1 MNRTIFILTVFC
13 VLMAQDEDPNVADN
27 SVPPDVKVDTTS
39 NDSLAW
45 AGDSLGAAVDTI
57 GPPLDLDYGYKGF
70 MWGTPLGAI
79 PNLQYMSKPVF
90 IRDSTALEMSGYLG
104 QEAVVIEYVFSD
116 SGFWKVEIKYA
127 LDPSDYESH
136 LELFTQVERSLSEV
150 YGFPQTTDRIESGA
164 MGVHDVVN
172 IGFERAFYFSSWN
185 VSPVKI
191 SLLLN
196 SIVQVPRNDLN
207 VFGDD
212 MSIMN
217 LVYYNPDYM
226 IMAEEIIVEEPPP
239 SIFDI
244 YCSYIYLCCDQ
255 YSLSF

>member
-1 MNRTIFILTVFC
+1 M
-13 VLMAQDEDPNVADN
+13 MAQEEGTSDTGT
-27 SVPPDVKVDTTS
+27 SVPPDAAVDTTS

-57 GPPLDLDYGYKGF
+57 GPPMDLDYGYKGF
-70 MWGTPLGAI
+70 MWGTPLGVI
-79 PNLQYMSKPVF
+79 PNLQYMSEPVF
-90 IRDSTALEMSGYLG
+90 IRDSTALQLSGYLG
-104 QEAVVIEYVFSD
+104 QEAVVIVYVFSD
-116 SGFWKVEIKYA
+116 SGFWKVEIHYA

-136 LELFTQVERSLSEV
+136 LELFTQIERSLSEV

-226 IMAEEIIVEEPPP
+226 IMAEEIIAEEPPP

-244 YCSYIYLCCDQ
+244 Y
-255 YSLSF
+255 

>member
-1 MNRTIFILTVFC
+1 
-13 VLMAQDEDPNVADN
+13 MAQDEDTSATGT
-27 SVPPDVKVDTTS
+27 SVPTDAALDTTS

-57 GPPLDLDYGYKGF
+57 GPPMDLDYGYKGF
-70 MWGTPLGAI
+70 MWGTPLGVI
-79 PNLQYMSKPVF
+79 PNLQYMSEPVF
-90 IRDSTALEMSGYLG
+90 IRDSTALQLSGYLG
-104 QEAVVIEYVFSD
+104 QEAVVIVYVFSD
-116 SGFWKVEIKYA
+116 SGFWKIEIHYA

-136 LELFTQVERSLSEV
+136 LELFTQIERSLSEV

-244 YCSYIYLCCDQ
+244 Y
-255 YSLSF
+255 

>member
-1 MNRTIFILTVFC
+1 
-13 VLMAQDEDPNVADN
+13 MAQDEGTSATGT
-27 SVPPDVKVDTTS
+27 SVPPDAAVDTTS

-45 AGDSLGAAVDTI
+45 ASDSLGAAVDTI
-57 GPPLDLDYGYKGF
+57 GPPMDLDYGYKGF

-79 PNLQYMSKPVF
+79 PNLQYMSEPVF
-90 IRDSTALEMSGYLG
+90 IRDSTALQLSGYLG
-104 QEAVVIEYVFSD
+104 QEAVVIVYVFSD
-116 SGFWKVEIKYA
+116 SGFWKVEIHYA

-136 LELFTQVERSLSEV
+136 LELFTQIERSLSEV

-226 IMAEEIIVEEPPP
+226 IMAEEIIVEEPTP

-244 YCSYIYLCCDQ
+244 Y
-255 YSLSF
+255 

>member
-13 VLMAQDEDPNVADN
+13 VLTAQDEGPSAADT
-27 SVPPDVKVDTTS
+27 SAVTDAAVDTTS

-57 GPPLDLDYGYKGF
+57 GPPMDLDYGYKGF
-70 MWGTPLGAI
+70 MWGAPLGAI
-79 PNLQYMSKPVF
+79 PSLQYMGEPIF

-116 SGFWKVEIKYA
+116 SGFWKIEINYIM
-127 LDPSDYESH
+127 DPSDYESH

-212 MSIMN
+212 MSIMKM
-217 LVYYNPDYM
+217 VYYNPDYM
-226 IMAEEIIVEEPPP
+226 IMAEEVIVVEPPP

-244 YCSYIYLCCDQ
+244 Y
-255 YSLSF
+255 

>member
-1 MNRTIFILTVFC
+1 MNRTIIILTVFAA
-13 VLMAQDEDPNVADN
+13 LTAQEGSNATADPSTITGAAE
-27 SVPPDVKVDTTS
+27 DTTS

-45 AGDSLGAAVDTI
+45 VGDSLGVAVDTI
-57 GPPLDLDYGYKGF
+57 GPPMDLDYGYKGF
-70 MWGTPLGAI
+70 MWGAPLGSR
-79 PNLQYMSKPVF
+79 PNLQYMGEPMF
-90 IRDSTALEMSGYLG
+90 IRDSTALQMSGFLG
-104 QEAVVIEYVFSD
+104 QEAVIIEYVFSD
-116 SGFWKVEIKYA
+116 SGFWKVEIQYS

-164 MGVHDVVN
+164 MGVHDIVN

-196 SIVQVPRNDLN
+196 SIVQVPKNDLN
-207 VFGDD
+207 IFGND
-212 MSIMN
+212 MSIMK

-244 YCSYIYLCCDQ
+244 Y
-255 YSLSF
+255 

>member
-1 MNRTIFILTVFC
+1 
-13 VLMAQDEDPNVADN
+13 MAQDEGTSATGT
-27 SVPPDVKVDTTS
+27 STPPDVAVDTTS

-45 AGDSLGAAVDTI
+45 AGDSLGAVVDTI
-57 GPPLDLDYGYKGF
+57 GPPMDLDYGYKGF
-70 MWGTPLGAI
+70 MWGTPLGVI
-79 PNLQYMSKPVF
+79 PNLQYMSEPMF
-90 IRDSTALEMSGYLG
+90 IRDSTALQLSGYLG

-116 SGFWKVEIKYA
+116 SGFWKVEIHYA

-136 LELFTQVERSLSEV
+136 LELFTQIERSLSEV

-226 IMAEEIIVEEPPP
+226 IMAEEIIMEEPPP

-244 YCSYIYLCCDQ
+244 Y
-255 YSLSF
+255 

>member
-1 MNRTIFILTVFC
+1 MNRTIFILTVIAA
-13 VLMAQDEDPNVADN
+13 LTAQEGSNGTADPYAVTGAAE
-27 SVPPDVKVDTTS
+27 DTTS

-45 AGDSLGAAVDTI
+45 VGDSLGVAVDTI
-57 GPPLDLDYGYKGF
+57 GPPMDLDYGYKGF
-70 MWGTPLGAI
+70 MWGAPLGSI
-79 PNLQYMSKPVF
+79 PNLQYMSEPMF
-90 IRDSTALEMSGYLG
+90 IRDSTALQMSGFLG
-104 QEAVVIEYVFSD
+104 QEAVIIEYVFSD
-116 SGFWKVEIKYA
+116 SGFWKVEIQYS

-164 MGVHDVVN
+164 MGVHDIVN

-196 SIVQVPRNDLN
+196 SIVQVPKNDLN
-207 VFGDD
+207 IFGDD
-212 MSIMN
+212 MSIMK

-226 IMAEEIIVEEPPP
+226 IMAEEIIVQEPPP

-244 YCSYIYLCCDQ
+244 Y
-255 YSLSF
+255 

>member
-1 MNRTIFILTVFC
+1 MNRNIFILTVFC
-13 VLMAQDEDPNVADN
+13 VLMAQDEGA
-27 SVPPDVKVDTTS
+27 SATETSAPPDAAVDTTS

-45 AGDSLGAAVDTI
+45 ASDSLGAAVDTI
-57 GPPLDLDYGYKGF
+57 GPPMDLDYGYKGF

-79 PNLQYMSKPVF
+79 PNLQYMSEPVF
-90 IRDSTALEMSGYLG
+90 IRDSTALQMSGYLG

-136 LELFTQVERSLSEV
+136 LELFTQIERSLSEV

-226 IMAEEIIVEEPPP
+226 IMAEEIIVEEPTP

-244 YCSYIYLCCDQ
+244 Y
-255 YSLSF
+255 

>member
-1 MNRTIFILTVFC
+1 MNRTILILTVISA
-13 VLMAQDEDPNVADN
+13 LTAQEGNNGIADPPAVTGA
-27 SVPPDVKVDTTS
+27 SEDTTS
-39 NDSLAW
+39 NDSLGW
-45 AGDSLGAAVDTI
+45 VGDSLGVAVDTI
-57 GPPLDLDYGYKGF
+57 GPPMDLDYGYKGF
-70 MWGTPLGAI
+70 MWGAPLGSI
-79 PNLQYMSKPVF
+79 PNLQYMGEPMF
-90 IRDSTALEMSGYLG
+90 IRDSTALQMSGFLG
-104 QEAVVIEYVFSD
+104 QEAVIIEYVFSD
-116 SGFWKVEIKYA
+116 SGFWKVEIQYS

-164 MGVHDVVN
+164 MGVHDIVN

-196 SIVQVPRNDLN
+196 SIVQVPKNDLN
-207 VFGDD
+207 IFGDD
-212 MSIMN
+212 MSIMK

-226 IMAEEIIVEEPPP
+226 IMAEEIIVQEPPP

-244 YCSYIYLCCDQ
+244 Y
-255 YSLSF
+255 

>member
-1 MNRTIFILTVFC
+1 MNRNIFILAVFC
-13 VLMAQDEDPNVADN
+13 VLMAQEEGTSDTGT
-27 SVPPDVKVDTTS
+27 SVPPDAAVDTTS

-57 GPPLDLDYGYKGF
+57 GPPMDLDYGYKGF

-79 PNLQYMSKPVF
+79 PNLQYMSEPVF
-90 IRDSTALEMSGYLG
+90 IRDSTALQLSGYLG
-104 QEAVVIEYVFSD
+104 QEAVVIVYVFSD
-116 SGFWKVEIKYA
+116 SGFWKVEIHYA

-136 LELFTQVERSLSEV
+136 LELFTQIERSLSEV

-226 IMAEEIIVEEPPP
+226 ITAEEFIVEEPPP

-244 YCSYIYLCCDQ
+244 Y
-255 YSLSF
+255 

>member
-1 MNRTIFILTVFC
+1 
-13 VLMAQDEDPNVADN
+13 MAQDEDPNAADK
-27 SVPPDVKVDTTS
+27 SMSPDVEVDTTS

-196 SIVQVPRNDLN
+196 SIVQVPKNDLN

-244 YCSYIYLCCDQ
+244 Y
-255 YSLSF
+255 

>member
-1 MNRTIFILTVFC
+1 MNRKFFILTVFC
-13 VLMAQDEDPNVADN
+13 VLMAQDEDPSAMDT
-27 SVPPDVKVDTTS
+27 STPPDVAVDTTS

-57 GPPLDLDYGYKGF
+57 GPPMDLDYGYKGF

-79 PNLQYMSKPVF
+79 PNLQYMSEPMF
-90 IRDSTALEMSGYLG
+90 IRDSTALQLSGYLG
-104 QEAVVIEYVFSD
+104 QEAVVIVYVFSD
-116 SGFWKVEIKYA
+116 SGFWKVEIHYA

-136 LELFTQVERSLSEV
+136 LELFTQIERSLSEV

-226 IMAEEIIVEEPPP
+226 IMAEEIIVEEPTP

-244 YCSYIYLCCDQ
+244 Y
-255 YSLSF
+255 

>member
-1 MNRTIFILTVFC
+1 
-13 VLMAQDEDPNVADN
+13 
-27 SVPPDVKVDTTS
+27 
-39 NDSLAW
+39 
-45 AGDSLGAAVDTI
+45 
-57 GPPLDLDYGYKGF
+57 
-70 MWGTPLGAI
+70 
-79 PNLQYMSKPVF
+79 MSEPVF
-90 IRDSTALEMSGYLG
+90 IRDSTALQLSGYLG
-104 QEAVVIEYVFSD
+104 QKDVVIEYVFSD
-116 SGFWKVEIKYA
+116 SGFWKVEIHYA

-136 LELFTQVERSLSEV
+136 LELFTQIERSLSEV

-226 IMAEEIIVEEPPP
+226 IMADEIFVEEPMP

-244 YCSYIYLCCDQ
+244 Y
-255 YSLSF
+255 

>member
-1 MNRTIFILTVFC
+1 
-13 VLMAQDEDPNVADN
+13 MAQDEDPNAVDK
-27 SVPPDVKVDTTS
+27 SMPPDVEVDTTS

-226 IMAEEIIVEEPPP
+226 IMAEEIIAEEPPP

-244 YCSYIYLCCDQ
+244 Y
-255 YSLSF
+255 

>member
-1 MNRTIFILTVFC
+1 MNRTIFILPVFC
-13 VLMAQDEDPNVADN
+13 VLTAQDEGPSAADT
-27 SVPPDVKVDTTS
+27 SAVPDAAVDTTS

-57 GPPLDLDYGYKGF
+57 GPPMDLDYGYKGF
-70 MWGTPLGAI
+70 MWGAPLGAI
-79 PNLQYMSKPVF
+79 PSLQYMGEPIF

-116 SGFWKVEIKYA
+116 SGFWKIEINYVM
-127 LDPSDYESH
+127 DPSDYESH

-212 MSIMN
+212 MSIMKM
-217 LVYYNPDYM
+217 VYYNPDYM
-226 IMAEEIIVEEPPP
+226 IMAEEVIVVEPPP

-244 YCSYIYLCCDQ
+244 Y
-255 YSLSF
+255 

>member
-1 MNRTIFILTVFC
+1 MNRTIFILTVCC
-13 VLMAQDEDPNVADN
+13 VLMAQDEDPNAADN
-27 SVPPDVKVDTTS
+27 SVPPDVEVDTTS

-226 IMAEEIIVEEPPP
+226 IMAEEIIAEEPPP

-244 YCSYIYLCCDQ
+244 Y
-255 YSLSF
+255 

>member
-27 SVPPDVKVDTTS
+27 SVSSNVKVDTTS

-45 AGDSLGAAVDTI
+45 TGDSLGAAVDTI

-244 YCSYIYLCCDQ
+244 Y
-255 YSLSF
+255 

>member
-1 MNRTIFILTVFC
+1 MNRTILILTVIT
-13 VLMAQDEDPNVADN
+13 VLTAQDGSSSIMDPSAVTGTAE
-27 SVPPDVKVDTTS
+27 DTTG

-45 AGDSLGAAVDTI
+45 AGDSLGVAVDTI
-57 GPPLDLDYGYKGF
+57 GPPMDLDYGYKGF
-70 MWGTPLGAI
+70 MWGAPLGVI
-79 PNLQYMSKPVF
+79 PNLQYMGEPMF
-90 IRDSTALEMSGYLG
+90 IRDSTALQMSGFLG
-104 QEAVVIEYVFSD
+104 QEAVIIEYVFSD
-116 SGFWKVEIKYA
+116 SGFWKVEIQYS

-164 MGVHDVVN
+164 MGVHDIVN

-196 SIVQVPRNDLN
+196 SIVQVPKNDLN

-212 MSIMN
+212 MSIMK

-226 IMAEEIIVEEPPP
+226 IIAEEIIVEEPPP

-244 YCSYIYLCCDQ
+244 Y
-255 YSLSF
+255 

>member
-1 MNRTIFILTVFC
+1 MNRTIFILTVTC
-13 VLMAQDEDPNVADN
+13 VLMAQDKDPSAVDKSTPTDTA
-27 SVPPDVKVDTTS
+27 VDTIS

-45 AGDSLGAAVDTI
+45 AGDSLGVVVDTI

-79 PNLQYMSKPVF
+79 PNLQYMSEPVF

-164 MGVHDVVN
+164 MGVHDIVN

-196 SIVQVPRNDLN
+196 SIVQVPRNDFN
-207 VFGDD
+207 IFGDD
-212 MSIMN
+212 MSVMN

-244 YCSYIYLCCDQ
+244 Y
-255 YSLSF
+255 